1 MQKLKHNYYR
11 SGIEIVNH
19 KLEFS
24 KKHGF
29 VLEGFGLSLSS
40 MCFEKGKVHRFHQ
53 THPSNYRMALVFDIN
68 DESLTSLTSLT
79 SIKFLHVYRNFIV
92 RPERYRE
99 LMENAIPRSCFVDI
113 YVPNLDDS
121 EITVESSI
129 TIPVNKSIFSKAE
142 PAIQTQIRIKIV
154 KDKMKLIECENAKYK
169 IMKEA
174 EEKEEIAKNSKLS
187 PMEHYRITQ
196 IKAEEMRLANP
207 ATQFIKPIKDDF
219 DSLYSIPNQTN
230 DYDYLLMC
238 QE

>member
-19 KLEFS
+19 KVEFC
-24 KKHGF
+24 KEKGF

-53 THPSNYRMALVFDIN
+53 SHPSNHKMALVFDDTK
-68 DESLTSLTSLT
+68 DEV
-79 SIKFLHVYRNFIV
+79 KFLKYLKFLYVYRNFIV

-99 LMENAIPRSCFVDI
+99 LMENAVPRSCFVDI

-121 EITVESSI
+121 EISVESLI
-129 TIPVNKSIFSKAE
+129 TIPVTKSIFSKAE
-142 PAIQTQIRIKIV
+142 ASIERQTVIRIKIV
-154 KDKMKLIECENAKYK
+154 KDRMKLIECENAKFK

-196 IKAEEMRLANP
+196 LKVEEMRLANP
-207 ATQFIKPIKDDF
+207 AARFMKSTKDEF
-219 DSLYSIPNQTN
+219 DSLYNIHNQTN